1 MEKPNSA
8 DIALYCAAIWSAIG
22 LYHYIMGNTHTLE
35 GLIRMLVGISA
46 SLGWKSESKADF
58 FELVMGKS
66 LGVVGMTIVAVC
78 GKRVHSVRLQF
89 ADESHG
95 DLGPQ
100 GCSRFRGLWQ
110 SLVLLHAANHL
121 EPGSESLRSKAGF
134 RFEQQEGVR
143 QQLLDGV
150 QSGGRCFIH
159 FPYSRKLI

>member
-46 SLGWKSESKADF
+46 SLGWKSES
-58 FELVMGKS
+58 
-66 LGVVGMTIVAVC
+66 
-78 GKRVHSVRLQF
+78 
-89 ADESHG
+89 
-95 DLGPQ
+95 
-100 GCSRFRGLWQ
+100 
-110 SLVLLHAANHL
+110 
-121 EPGSESLRSKAGF
+121 LRSKAGF

-150 QSGGRCFIH
+150 QSGGRCVIH